1 MTTKMLCA
9 TDGSYASE
17 KAVALSITLA
27 RQLRVPLSFLTVNL
41 ASDDRSSESYF
52 WDERILGPTE
62 AQVSRALGSAASAAK
77 QAGMGEVGCIMASGR
92 EVARAIVDYAE
103 HRGYDHIVTGSSG
116 YTGPTRLLLGSVSSQ
131 VVAKAH
137 CPVTI
142 AR

>member
-9 TDGSYASE
+9 TDGSHASE

-41 ASDDRSSESYF
+41 ASEDRTSKTHF
-52 WDERILGPTE
+52 WDERILGAAD
-62 AQVSRALGSAASAAK
+62 AQISQVLGNAASAAK
-77 QAGMGEVGCIMASGR
+77 QAGLGEVSCIMASGR
-92 EVARAIVDYAE
+92 EVASAIVDYAE
-103 HRGYDHIVTGSSG
+103 HNGYDHIVTGSSG